1 MKRKEISF
9 QCGPFNISMEA
20 EQQVQDLLFNL
31 YADFYTFKS
40 ASCLPPCKTVEY
52 KAFHKSYD
60 AKSGRD
66 IIFFHGR
73 VFLLDMFIEILKI
86 MGMIKSFSDDWLCLT
101 FSFRGSLIVSCLW
114 PNCGSLQI
122 KPCYWYLQ
130 PLHSCWGYNG
140 IL

>member
-1 MKRKEISF
+1 MNIIKF
-9 QCGPFNISMEA
+9 PWCQCGPFNISMEA

-66 IIFFHGR
+66 ILFFHGR
-73 VFLLDMFIEILKI
+73 VFLLDMFIEILKTRTS
-86 MGMIKSFSDDWLCLT
+86 GASGAL
-101 FSFRGSLIVSCLW
+101 SLV
-114 PNCGSLQI
+114 PR
-122 KPCYWYLQ
+122 YAR
-130 PLHSCWGYNG
+130 
-140 IL
+140 